1 VVLGAVLVVAFSNST
16 GSYNK
21 PFNRH
26 NNAVNFF
33 DALFLYSMY
42 YSFVLLKNSSLETS
56 PELRWN
62 SVGTPLELLQ
72 NSLGTPMELRWTPIE
87 LLWNSVGTSMERE

>member
-1 VVLGAVLVVAFSNST
+1 MRSI
-16 GSYNK
+16 
-21 PFNRH
+21 
-26 NNAVNFF
+26 
-33 DALFLYSMY
+33 FLMH
-42 YSFVLLKNSSLETS
+42 YSFILCTIPLFYLRIPPSKLLQ
-56 PELRWN
+56 N